1 LRKIKSYSRISG
13 RLAELG
19 IPEVEIPNLLA
30 MQVDSFN
37 DFLQKDIHPLRRE
50 KKGLQAVFESIFPIE
65 DAKGHFLLEFLEYS
79 ILQEKYSIDECR
91 ERNLSYQAPLK
102 AKMRLSI
109 FEQNEGVREHK
120 DTIEQDVF
128 LGEIPL
134 ITEQGTFIINGAER
148 VVISQLQRS
157 PGVFFSEEKHPS
169 GKTLYSA
176 KVIPYNGSW
185 LEFDID
191 IHDVMYVHIDK
202 RRKLPVTI
210 LLRAIGIST
219 NEELRKIFYEH
230 ESLKLAE
237 AKGRHLYKDITVAG
251 QEEPVALAN
260 EQLTDNLIKTLEQA
274 GVKKVEVIDYNF
286 EIARKVLEN
295 TISKDPTTNQEEA
308 LKKIYALIR
317 PGEDA
322 TLESAKQLVDRM
334 FFNEKR
340 YNLGEVGRYKINVRL
355 GIDVDMNVLTL
366 CVEDFV
372 HIFKTLIDIYHDK
385 DEVDDIDNL
394 SNRRVRTV
402 GELLQE
408 QYNSGL
414 AMVARIIQ
422 ERMTIANTDEIT
434 VHDLV
439 NSNAL
444 ISVVQ
449 SFFLTGQLSQFMEQ
463 TNPLAALRHKRAFSA
478 LGPGGLTRERA
489 GFEVRDV
496 HASHYGRVC
505 PIETPEG
512 PNIGL
517 IVSPSIY
524 SRINHLGFIE
534 TPYRKVVNGVVT
546 DEYEYFDAAQEDK
559 YIIAQCDVH
568 LDDKRRITDDPVFAR
583 EKGEF
588 IQISPKLV
596 HYMDVSPQQM
606 VSVSAAMIPFLEHDD
621 ANRALMGSNMQRQA
635 VPLINPQAPLVGTG
649 MEKIATMDT
658 SNIAVAPYDGVVTNV
673 TSSYIEI
680 KPLSEKDEAFYLG
693 TGNRINLK
701 KFVRTNQDT
710 CNNQRPIVR
719 IGDTVRKGQPISDGG
734 CVEDN
739 RLALGTN
746 LLVAFMPWYGYNYE
760 DAIILSEK
768 VAREDTL
775 TSIYIEEMEVLVRNV
790 KNGREELAYDIPNV
804 PANALRN
811 LDKTGIVRVGSVIH
825 AGDIIVGKVTP
836 KSIEIDPSP
845 EENLMRALFGDRA
858 GDFTNSSLKAKP
870 GMEGVVIDVK
880 MFSRLEEGA
889 EQEDEKEEKY
899 SKLKSE
905 LNLRRKKVEE
915 FKEEKLSAA
924 LLGETAKT
932 IWDEKTNIYFIP
944 PGKKITKTDIGR
956 INFKKLDLDVELV
969 ADTEKN
975 EQIYG
980 QIILKIKQSLEQ
992 SENIYRKS
1000 RERIKHGDELQY
1012 GVRKMVK
1019 VYVAKKRKIEV
1030 GDKMAGRHGNKGVI
1044 SIVAPIEDMP
1054 FMEDGTPVDIVLNP
1068 LGVPSR
1074 MNIGQIMETHLGMA
1088 AKVLGFDVETP
1099 IFDGASVNDIE
1110 TELKKA
1116 NLPVDGKQ
1124 VLYDGKT
1131 GEPFKERVT
1140 VGVIYMMKLNHLV
1153 ADKMHARSTGPYSL
1167 ITQQPLGGKA
1177 QHGGQRLGEMEVWAL
1192 EAYGAAHVL
1201 EEMLTIKSDDV
1212 DGRNN
1217 AFKAITRGENPPA
1230 PGVPESFNVLIS
1242 ELKSLGFDIEFL
1254 KESDKGEER

>member
-1 LRKIKSYSRISG
+1 MRKIKSYSRISG

-65 DAKGHFLLEFLEYS
+65 DTKGHFLLEFLEYS

-128 LGEIPL
+128 LGEVPL

-237 AKGRHLYKDITVAG
+237 VKGRHLYKDIMVAG
-251 QEEPVALAN
+251 KEEPAALAN

-308 LKKIYALIR
+308 LKKIYGLIR

-385 DEVDDIDNL
+385 DEVDDIDHL
-394 SNRRVRTV
+394 ANRRVRTV

-408 QYNSGL
+408 QYNTGL

-496 HASHYGRVC
+496 TRPTMEEC
-505 PIETPEG
+505 
-512 PNIGL
+512 
-517 IVSPSIY
+517 
-524 SRINHLGFIE
+524 
-534 TPYRKVVNGVVT
+534 
-546 DEYEYFDAAQEDK
+546 
-559 YIIAQCDVH
+559 
-568 LDDKRRITDDPVFAR
+568 AR
-583 EKGEF
+583 LKL
-588 IQISPKLV
+588 PK
-596 HYMDVSPQQM
+596 D
-606 VSVSAAMIPFLEHDD
+606 
-621 ANRALMGSNMQRQA
+621 
-635 VPLINPQAPLVGTG
+635 
-649 MEKIATMDT
+649 
-658 SNIAVAPYDGVVTNV
+658 
-673 TSSYIEI
+673 
-680 KPLSEKDEAFYLG
+680 
-693 TGNRINLK
+693 
-701 KFVRTNQDT
+701 
-710 CNNQRPIVR
+710 
-719 IGDTVRKGQPISDGG
+719 PIS
-734 CVEDN
+734 
-739 RLALGTN
+739 
-746 LLVAFMPWYGYNYE
+746 
-760 DAIILSEK
+760 
-768 VAREDTL
+768 
-775 TSIYIEEMEVLVRNV
+775 
-790 KNGREELAYDIPNV
+790 
-804 PANALRN
+804 
-811 LDKTGIVRVGSVIH
+811 
-825 AGDIIVGKVTP
+825 
-836 KSIEIDPSP
+836 
-845 EENLMRALFGDRA
+845 
-858 GDFTNSSLKAKP
+858 
-870 GMEGVVIDVK
+870 
-880 MFSRLEEGA
+880 
-889 EQEDEKEEKY
+889 
-899 SKLKSE
+899 
-905 LNLRRKKVEE
+905 
-915 FKEEKLSAA
+915 A
-924 LLGETAKT
+924 LLC
-932 IWDEKTNIYFIP
+932 
-944 PGKKITKTDIGR
+944 R
-956 INFKKLDLDVELV
+956 
-969 ADTEKN
+969 
-975 EQIYG
+975 
-980 QIILKIKQSLEQ
+980 
-992 SENIYRKS
+992 
-1000 RERIKHGDELQY
+1000 
-1012 GVRKMVK
+1012 
-1019 VYVAKKRKIEV
+1019 
-1030 GDKMAGRHGNKGVI
+1030 
-1044 SIVAPIEDMP
+1044 
-1054 FMEDGTPVDIVLNP
+1054 
-1068 LGVPSR
+1068 
-1074 MNIGQIMETHLGMA
+1074 
-1088 AKVLGFDVETP
+1088 
-1099 IFDGASVNDIE
+1099 
-1110 TELKKA
+1110 
-1116 NLPVDGKQ
+1116 LPYTRG
-1124 VLYDGKT
+1124 
-1131 GEPFKERVT
+1131 
-1140 VGVIYMMKLNHLV
+1140 
-1153 ADKMHARSTGPYSL
+1153 ST
-1167 ITQQPLGGKA
+1167 T
-1177 QHGGQRLGEMEVWAL
+1177 WAL
-1192 EAYGAAHVL
+1192 SKHPTARL
-1201 EEMLTIKSDDV
+1201 
-1212 DGRNN
+1212 
-1217 AFKAITRGENPPA
+1217 
-1230 PGVPESFNVLIS
+1230 
-1242 ELKSLGFDIEFL
+1242 
-1254 KESDKGEER
+1254 